1 MDEVPTSALGLS
13 TVLPSPDYQLFT
25 AFGCLGTMCTFT
37 AKRIDFLRM
46 QMGLESVQLG

>member
-1 MDEVPTSALGLS
+1 MANS
-13 TVLPSPDYQLFT
+13 TVLPPPDYQLFT
-25 AFGCLGTMCTFT
+25 AFGCLGTICTFT